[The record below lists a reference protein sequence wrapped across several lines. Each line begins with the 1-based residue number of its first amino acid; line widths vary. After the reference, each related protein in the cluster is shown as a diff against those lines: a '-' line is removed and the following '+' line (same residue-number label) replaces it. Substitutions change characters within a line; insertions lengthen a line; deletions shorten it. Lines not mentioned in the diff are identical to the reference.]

1 MQKRGFRLNLPKK
14 QSFIAPASLFR
25 RIIAYVIDFLIIR
38 FTILIPFNALFKKII
53 PVHEQGYKAIIE
65 YLQNTP
71 NISSLLIVISI
82 AMSVLIVL
90 YFTLFEY
97 KTQQTPG
104 KMIMKQWIVPEKDNI
119 TILNYLI
126 SNLTFVLVFPFII
139 LWIIDLIH
147 AIYSPKNQ
155 RFMEKIS
162 GILVVQKYEG
172 I

>member
-25 RIIAYVIDFLIIR
+25 RIIAYVIDFIIIR
-38 FTILIPFNALFKKII
+38 FTILIPFNALLRKII
-53 PVHEQGYKAIIE
+53 PVQEQGYKAVIG
-65 YLQNTP
+65 YLQNNP
-71 NISSLLIVISI
+71 SINSLLVVISI
-82 AMSVLIVL
+82 AMSIMIVL
-90 YFTLFEY
+90 YFTIFEY

-104 KMIMKQWIVPEKDNI
+104 KMIMKQWIVPEKEKI
-119 TILNYLI
+119 TAINYLV
-126 SNLTFVLVFPFII
+126 SNLTFILVFPFMI

-162 GILVVQKYEG
+162 GILVLQKYEG